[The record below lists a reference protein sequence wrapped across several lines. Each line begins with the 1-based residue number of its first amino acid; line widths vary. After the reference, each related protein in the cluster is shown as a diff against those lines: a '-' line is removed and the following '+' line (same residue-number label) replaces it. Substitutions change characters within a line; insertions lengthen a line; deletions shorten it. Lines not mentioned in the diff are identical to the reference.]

1 MYACDMSVFDV
12 HSSVKP
18 LSTEVSLGW
27 QWFAVK
33 YIDVEICELSP
44 VACYEVCVDIF
55 HGVLLVLGTDMIMCK
70 KRFLRFSNGL
80 GKSFSQSVLG

>member
-44 VACYEVCVDIF
+44 VACYEVCVD
-55 HGVLLVLGTDMIMCK
+55 VLHIT
-70 KRFLRFSNGL
+70 
-80 GKSFSQSVLG
+80 